1 MFIQY
6 ILEKKELC
14 MSSTDKTKKI
24 KQILSEAE
32 KNDENIRKIIYE
44 SANAKTR
51 EDKEQKRKEI
61 LQVFA
66 SNLRKY
72 REEAGLNKLQ
82 LGNMLGLLPQ
92 NYHRYESGTQEPGAT
107 TAIQMASILGISVD
121 KLFESESSKIIDTL
135 KCQSWLESVG
145 FKTFFDNEN
154 TIVISAEGFPTKTV
168 SIEEAKEIIEN
179 TKQILK
185 PVIQLMVT
193 SETDKIQYNKNK
205 TEHDK
210 RIAAALKLT
219 RNKKTD

>member
-1 MFIQY
+1 
-6 ILEKKELC
+6 
-14 MSSTDKTKKI
+14 
-24 KQILSEAE
+24 
-32 KNDENIRKIIYE
+32 
-44 SANAKTR
+44 
-51 EDKEQKRKEI
+51 
-61 LQVFA
+61 
-66 SNLRKY
+66 
-72 REEAGLNKLQ
+72 
-82 LGNMLGLLPQ
+82 
-92 NYHRYESGTQEPGAT
+92 
-107 TAIQMASILGISVD
+107 
-121 KLFESESSKIIDTL
+121 
-135 KCQSWLESVG
+135 VG